1 MDLFL
6 PFLIL
11 FVSMSLEPVS
21 LDDLRLFCS
30 VAQERS
36 FSRAAER
43 LGIPPATL
51 SRRVA
56 QLERQ
61 LDAQLLRR
69 TTRRVEPTDAG
80 ALLLERAE
88 PALAQLSEAV
98 ECLAEDTGSPR
109 GRLRVTMPADLA
121 RYWLATPLAEFAR
134 RHPDIRL
141 ELDLSSR
148 MVDLIEEGFDLAIRA
163 GRPPD
168 ESLIARPLANLP
180 TALFASP
187 SYLAAL
193 PPIRDPGDL
202 ASANALLIPGRS
214 ADREWVLHKGRERAR
229 VRPQGNVEVNDMTA
243 LVSLA
248 AAGAGIALL
257 PEPKVGEQAAVG
269 SLVPVLP
276 GWHGPESPVYAV
288 YTSRR
293 MPLRL
298 RLFLD
303 HLREWAALP
312 AEPR

>member
-1 MDLFL
+1 MN
-6 PFLIL
+6 IE
-11 FVSMSLEPVS
+11 SVS
-21 LDDLRLFCS
+21 LDNLKLFCA
-30 VAQERS
+30 VARERN
-36 FSRAAER
+36 FSRVAAE

-56 QLERQ
+56 QLERE

-88 PALAQLSEAV
+88 PAIERLAEAL

-121 RYWLATPLAEFAR
+121 RYWLAGTLADFSR
-134 RHPDIRL
+134 RHPEIHL
-141 ELDLSSR
+141 EIDLSSR
-148 MVDLIEEGFDLAIRA
+148 MVDLLEEGFDLAIRA

-193 PPIRDPGDL
+193 PPIRVPGDL
-202 ASANALLIPGRS
+202 AAANALVITGRS
-214 ADREWVLHKGRERAR
+214 ADREWVLEKGREQAR

-248 AAGAGIALL
+248 AAGAGVALL
-257 PEPKVGEQAAVG
+257 PEPKVGEQAAEG
-269 SLVPVLP
+269 SLSPVLP
-276 GWHGPESPVYAV
+276 GWHGPQSPVYAV

-312 AEPR
+312 AQAR

>member
-1 MDLFL
+1 MN
-6 PFLIL
+6 IE
-11 FVSMSLEPVS
+11 SVS
-21 LDDLRLFCS
+21 LDNLKLFCA
-30 VAQERS
+30 VARERN
-36 FSRAAER
+36 FSRVAAE

-56 QLERQ
+56 QLERE

-88 PALAQLSEAV
+88 PAIERLAEAL

-109 GRLRVTMPADLA
+109 GRLRVTMPADLS
-121 RYWLATPLAEFAR
+121 RHWLAGTLADFSR
-134 RHPDIRL
+134 RHPEIHL
-141 ELDLSSR
+141 EIDLSSR
-148 MVDLIEEGFDLAIRA
+148 MVDLLEEGFDLAIRA

-193 PPIRDPGDL
+193 PPIRVPGDL
-202 ASANALLIPGRS
+202 AAANALVITGRS
-214 ADREWVLHKGRERAR
+214 ADREWVLEKGREQAR
-229 VRPQGNVEVNDMTA
+229 VRPHGNVEVNDMTA

-248 AAGAGIALL
+248 AAGAGVALL
-257 PEPKVGEQAAVG
+257 PEPKVGEQAAEG
-269 SLVPVLP
+269 SLSPVLP
-276 GWHGPESPVYAV
+276 GWHGPQSPVYAV

-312 AEPR
+312 AQAR

>member
-1 MDLFL
+1 MQ
-6 PFLIL
+6 
-11 FVSMSLEPVS
+11 VESVS

-30 VAQERS
+30 VARERS
-36 FSRAAER
+36 FTRAAE
-43 LGIPPATL
+43 LMGVPPATL

-56 QLERQ
+56 QLEQQ

-80 ALLLERAE
+80 ALLAERAA
-88 PALAQLSEAV
+88 PALEALAEAV
-98 ECLAEDTGSPR
+98 DCLADDTGNPR
-109 GRLRVTMPADLA
+109 GRLRVTIPADLA
-121 RYWLATPLAEFAR
+121 RYWLAGALAAFAG

-148 MVDLIEEGFDLAIRA
+148 MVDLVEEGFDLAIRA

-168 ESLIARPLANLP
+168 DSLIARQLANLP

-193 PPIRDPGDL
+193 PPLREPGDL
-202 ASANALLIPGRS
+202 AGANALVIPGRS
-214 ADREWVLHKGRERAR
+214 ADREWVLTKGREQFR

-257 PEPKVGEQAAVG
+257 PEPKVGEQAAAG
-269 SLVPVLP
+269 SLVPVLA
-276 GWHGPESPVYAV
+276 GWHGPESPIYAV

-303 HLREWAALP
+303 HLREWA
-312 AEPR
+312 RSSSTTR

>member
-1 MDLFL
+1 MN
-6 PFLIL
+6 IE
-11 FVSMSLEPVS
+11 SVS
-21 LDDLRLFCS
+21 LDNLKLFCA
-30 VAQERS
+30 VARERT
-36 FSRAAER
+36 FSRVAAE

-56 QLERQ
+56 QLERE

-88 PALAQLSEAV
+88 PAIERLAEAL

-121 RYWLATPLAEFAR
+121 RYWLAGTLADFSR
-134 RHPDIRL
+134 RHPEIHL
-141 ELDLSSR
+141 EIDLSSR
-148 MVDLIEEGFDLAIRA
+148 MVDLLEEGFDLAIRA

-193 PPIRDPGDL
+193 PPIRAPGDL
-202 ASANALLIPGRS
+202 AAANALVITGRS
-214 ADREWVLHKGRERAR
+214 ADREWVLEKGREQAR

-248 AAGAGIALL
+248 AAGAGVALL
-257 PEPKVGEQAAVG
+257 PEPKVREQAAEG
-269 SLVPVLP
+269 SLSPVLP
-276 GWHGPESPVYAV
+276 GWHGPQSPVYAV

-312 AEPR
+312 AQAR

>member
-1 MDLFL
+1 
-6 PFLIL
+6 LIL
-11 FVSMSLEPVS
+11 LVSMNLESVN

-30 VAQERS
+30 VARERS
-36 FSRAAER
+36 FTRASD
-43 LGIPPATL
+43 LMDVPPATL

-56 QLERQ
+56 RLEQQ

-80 ALLLERAE
+80 ALLAERVA
-88 PALAQLSEAV
+88 PALEALAEAV
-98 ECLAEDTGSPR
+98 DCLAEDTGTPR

-121 RYWLATPLAEFAR
+121 RYWLAGALADFAG

-148 MVDLIEEGFDLAIRA
+148 MVDLVEEGFDLAIRA

-168 ESLIARPLANLP
+168 DSLIARQLANLP

-193 PPIRDPGDL
+193 PPLREPGEL
-202 ASANALLIPGRS
+202 AGANALVLPGRS
-214 ADREWVLHKGRERAR
+214 ADQEWVLTKGREQVR
-229 VRPQGNVEVNDMTA
+229 VRPRGNVEVNDMTA

-257 PEPKVGEQAAVG
+257 PEPKIGEQAAAG

-276 GWHGPESPVYAV
+276 GWHGPESPIYAV

-298 RLFLD
+298 RLFLE
-303 HLREWAALP
+303 HLRDWARTAS
-312 AEPR
+312 ATR

>member
-1 MDLFL
+1 MQFES
-6 PFLIL
+6 I
-11 FVSMSLEPVS
+11 S
-21 LDDLRLFCS
+21 LDDLRLFCG
-30 VAQERS
+30 VVRERS
-36 FSRAAER
+36 FTRAAE
-43 LGIPPATL
+43 LMGVPAATL

-56 QLERQ
+56 QLEHR

-80 ALLLERAE
+80 ALLAERAG
-88 PALAQLSEAV
+88 PALEALAEAV
-98 ECLAEDTGSPR
+98 DCLAEDTGSPR

-121 RYWLATPLAEFAR
+121 RYWLAGALATFAG

-148 MVDLIEEGFDLAIRA
+148 MVDLVEEGFDLAIRA

-168 ESLIARPLANLP
+168 ESLIARQLANLP

-193 PPIRDPGDL
+193 PPLREPGDL
-202 ASANALLIPGRS
+202 AAANALVIPGRS
-214 ADREWVLHKGRERAR
+214 ADREWVLTKGREQVR
-229 VRPQGNVEVNDMTA
+229 VKPQGNVEVNDMTA

-257 PEPKVGEQAAVG
+257 PEPKVGEQAAAG
-269 SLVPVLP
+269 SLVPVLS
-276 GWHGPESPVYAV
+276 GWHGPESPIYAV

-298 RLFLD
+298 RLFLE
-303 HLREWAALP
+303 HLREWARTSAP
-312 AEPR
+312 AR

>member
-1 MDLFL
+1 MN
-6 PFLIL
+6 I
-11 FVSMSLEPVS
+11 EPVS

-30 VAQERS
+30 VARERS
-36 FSRAAER
+36 FSRAAEQ

-80 ALLLERAE
+80 ALLLDRAE
-88 PALAQLSEAV
+88 PALAQLAGAV

-121 RYWLATPLAEFAR
+121 RYWLAATLAEFAG

-148 MVDLIEEGFDLAIRA
+148 MVDLVEEGFDLGIRA

-168 ESLIARPLANLP
+168 ESLIARPLANMP

-193 PPIRDPGDL
+193 PPIRHPRDL
-202 ASANALLIPGRS
+202 QGANALVIPGRS
-214 ADREWVLHKGRERAR
+214 ADREWILEKGREQVR
-229 VRPQGNVEVNDMTA
+229 VPPQGNVEVNDMTA

-257 PEPKVGEQAAVG
+257 PEPKVGEQAAAG

-276 GWHGPESPVYAV
+276 GWHGPESPIYAV

-303 HLREWAALP
+303 HLRDWAALP
-312 AEPR
+312 AQAR

>member
-1 MDLFL
+1 MQFES
-6 PFLIL
+6 I
-11 FVSMSLEPVS
+11 S

-30 VAQERS
+30 VARERS
-36 FSRAAER
+36 FTRAAE
-43 LGIPPATL
+43 LMGVPPATL

-56 QLERQ
+56 QLEQQ

-80 ALLLERAE
+80 NLLMERAA
-88 PALAQLSEAV
+88 PALEALAEAV
-98 ECLAEDTGSPR
+98 ACLAEDTGTPR

-121 RYWLATPLAEFAR
+121 RYWLAGALATFAG

-148 MVDLIEEGFDLAIRA
+148 MVDLVGEGFDLAIRA

-168 ESLIARPLANLP
+168 DSLIARQLARLP

-193 PPIRDPGDL
+193 PPLREPGDL
-202 ASANALLIPGRS
+202 AGANALVIPGRS
-214 ADREWVLHKGRERAR
+214 ADREWVLTKGREQVR

-257 PEPKVGEQAAVG
+257 PEPKVGEQAAAG

-298 RLFLD
+298 RLFLE
-303 HLREWAALP
+303 HLREWARTASP
-312 AEPR
+312 TR

>member
-1 MDLFL
+1 MNLDAL
-6 PFLIL
+6 
-11 FVSMSLEPVS
+11 S

-30 VAQERS
+30 VAKERS
-36 FSRAAER
+36 FTRASE
-43 LGIPPATL
+43 LMGVPPATL

-80 ALLLERAE
+80 SLLAERAA
-88 PALAQLSEAV
+88 PALEALAEAV
-98 ECLAEDTGSPR
+98 DCLAEDTGSPR

-121 RYWLATPLAEFAR
+121 RYWLAGPLATFAG

-141 ELDLSSR
+141 EIDLSSR
-148 MVDLIEEGFDLAIRA
+148 MVDLVEEGFDLAIRA

-168 ESLIARPLANLP
+168 ESLIAGQLASMP

-193 PPIRDPGDL
+193 PPIREPADL
-202 ASANALLIPGRS
+202 AGANALVIPGRS
-214 ADREWVLHKGRERAR
+214 ADREWVLAKAREQVR

-257 PEPKVGEQAAVG
+257 PEPKVGEQAAEG

-276 GWHGPESPVYAV
+276 GWHGPESPIYAV

-298 RLFLD
+298 RLFLE
-303 HLREWAALP
+303 HLREWAAP
-312 AEPR
+312 ASPAR

>member
-1 MDLFL
+1 MN
-6 PFLIL
+6 IE
-11 FVSMSLEPVS
+11 SVS
-21 LDDLRLFCS
+21 LDNLKLFCA
-30 VAQERS
+30 VARERN
-36 FSRAAER
+36 FSRVAAE

-56 QLERQ
+56 QLERE

-88 PALAQLSEAV
+88 PAIERLAEAL

-121 RYWLATPLAEFAR
+121 RYWLAGTLADFSR
-134 RHPDIRL
+134 RHPEIHL
-141 ELDLSSR
+141 EIDLSSR
-148 MVDLIEEGFDLAIRA
+148 MVDLLEEGFDLAIRA

-193 PPIRDPGDL
+193 PPIRTPGDL
-202 ASANALLIPGRS
+202 AGANALVITGRS
-214 ADREWVLHKGRERAR
+214 ADREWVLEKGREQAR

-248 AAGAGIALL
+248 AAGAGVALL
-257 PEPKVGEQAAVG
+257 PEPKVGEQAAEG
-269 SLVPVLP
+269 SLSPVLP
-276 GWHGPESPVYAV
+276 GWHGPQSPVYAV

-312 AEPR
+312 AQAR